1 MNIRKKAKMFLA
13 KNEGIRREID
23 RLNNE
28 GYPSYIIAD
37 KLNLPEYYIIVALG
51 RD

>member
-13 KNEGIRREID
+13 KNDDVRREIV
-23 RLNNE
+23 RLNCE

-37 KLNLPEYYIIVALG
+37 KVNLPEYYIIVALG
-51 RD
+51 GD